1 MRIQALCLGNALINK
16 HPVKIFQL
24 YKIAKIEVKILAL
37 LKFIASGMNPQ
48 MQKKE
53 TKKRIKRK
61 EESAN
66 MMGLSMNGL

>member
-1 MRIQALCLGNALINK
+1 
-16 HPVKIFQL
+16 L